1 MLFRSPDIMAIG
13 TEHVAFKYPWEAA
26 VFFWDTKNL
35 NDLADAMNTTY
46 IPNDLYP
53 ITAMVNKEMI
63 DDEYQKREN
72 AYKMWM
78 MNYTIP
84 N

>member
-1 MLFRSPDIMAIG
+1 MLHLNILGKQQF
-13 TEHVAFKYPWEAA
+13 
-26 VFFWDTKNL
+26 FFWDTKNL

>member
-1 MLFRSPDIMAIG
+1 MGSSS
-13 TEHVAFKYPWEAA
+13 
-26 VFFWDTKNL
+26 FFWDTKNL

>member
-1 MLFRSPDIMAIG
+1 
-13 TEHVAFKYPWEAA
+13 
-26 VFFWDTKNL
+26 
-35 NDLADAMNTTY
+35 MNTTY